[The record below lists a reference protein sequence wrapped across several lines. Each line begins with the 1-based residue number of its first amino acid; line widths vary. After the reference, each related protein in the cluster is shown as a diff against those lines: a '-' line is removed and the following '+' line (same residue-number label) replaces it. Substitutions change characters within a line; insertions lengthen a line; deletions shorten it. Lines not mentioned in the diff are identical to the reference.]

1 MTWDVMEGRWYQF
14 VGRMRA
20 KLGYLAKNELEASCG
35 ERDQLVGRI
44 KEHCGVP
51 TEEAIRL
58 ADEFFLWR
66 LRQSEEPEVP
76 VDYVEEAHSHQSDR
90 G

>member
-44 KEHCGVP
+44 KEHYGVP

-76 VDYVEEAHSHQSDR
+76 VDYVEEAHSDQSDR